1 MLWCHIP
8 IGTGGT
14 VIWMKPQGE
23 PGGVTVH
30 PLCSSVLHV
39 GVQPSSPDTTL
50 TCRVWRDLE
59 ERIPS
64 IDLASMCWSR
74 GDSTSPGC
82 WTTVTAVVL
91 LAAYATTLEF
101 PQVPLRHC
109 P

>member
-74 GDSTSPGC
+74 GEGSMEGSEEG
-82 WTTVTAVVL
+82 
-91 LAAYATTLEF
+91 
-101 PQVPLRHC
+101 
-109 P
+109 